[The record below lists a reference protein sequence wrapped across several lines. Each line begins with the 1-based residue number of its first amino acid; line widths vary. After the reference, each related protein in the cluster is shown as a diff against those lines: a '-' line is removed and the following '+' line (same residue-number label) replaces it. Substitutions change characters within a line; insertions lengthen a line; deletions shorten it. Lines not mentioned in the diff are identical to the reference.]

1 MANFEF
7 ARWYWHDG
15 AGMILAD
22 APWRSR
28 PGMKRLLGA
37 LGGEAGET
45 RYVGGCVR
53 DTLLGLAVSDVD
65 LATRLAPETVIERLG
80 KAGIKA
86 VPTGIAHGTIT
97 AVIGGA
103 PVEVTTLRR
112 DVATDGRRATIAYTE
127 DWRED
132 AARRDFTINALL
144 ADPKSGEIFDY
155 FGGEED
161 LAARRVRF
169 IGEPLSRIAEDHL
182 RILRF
187 FRFQARFGAGPP
199 DAAALEA
206 CAARAGDLMA
216 LSRERIADELL
227 KLLGL
232 ADPAPTV
239 SLMIARGI
247 FAPVLPEIRSADRL
261 ALLVAAEAA
270 AGIKPEAIRR
280 LAALLPPDPEIAA
293 EVAARLRL
301 SKRAAKRLVSAAD
314 PALEAPEP
322 LAYWIGN
329 AQAVDRFLLAGETG
343 LDLEALQNWQRPRI
357 PVSGGDLIAMGL
369 EAGPVVAATL
379 QAIER
384 DWAASGFTPDKAAVR
399 ALARTHVDQALR
411 SIQ

>member
-1 MANFEF
+1 MN
-7 ARWYWHDG
+7 
-15 AGMILAD
+15 LPD

-28 PGMKRLLGA
+28 TGMKRLLGA
-37 LGGEAGET
+37 LGAETGET

-53 DTLLGLAVSDVD
+53 DTLLGFAVSDVD
-65 LATRLAPETVIERLG
+65 LATRLKPEAVIARLG

-112 DVATDGRRATIAYTE
+112 DVATDGRRATVAFTG

-155 FGGEED
+155 FGGQED

-187 FRFQARFGAGPP
+187 FRFHARFGAGAP
-199 DAAALEA
+199 DAAALQA
-206 CAARAGDLMA
+206 CAARANDLMA

-232 ADPAPTV
+232 PDPAPTGA
-239 SLMIARGI
+239 LMIANNI
-247 FAPVLPEIRSADRL
+247 FAPVLPEILSADRL
-261 ALLVAAEAA
+261 EALVAAEAA
-270 AGIKPEAIRR
+270 AGIAPDPIRR
-280 LAALLPPDPEIAA
+280 LAALLPADAEVAA
-293 EVAARLRL
+293 SVAARLRL

-314 PALEAPEP
+314 PARDAPEP
-322 LAYWIGN
+322 LAYRIGN
-329 AQAVDRFLLAGETG
+329 EEAVDRFLLAGETG
-343 LDLEALQNWQRPRI
+343 IDLKALQVWQRPRLAI
-357 PVSGGDLIAMGL
+357 SGGDLIAMGL

-384 DWAASGFTPDKAAVR
+384 DWTASGFTSDKAAVR
-399 ALARTHVDQALR
+399 ALARRHVDQILR
-411 SIQ
+411 SSQ

>member
-1 MANFEF
+1 
-7 ARWYWHDG
+7 
-15 AGMILAD
+15 MILAD

-28 PGMKRLLGA
+28 AGMKRLLGA
-37 LGGEAGET
+37 LGADAGET

-53 DTLLGLAVSDVD
+53 DTLLGLEVSDVD
-65 LATRLAPETVIERLG
+65 LATRLTPEAVIERLG

-86 VPTGIAHGTIT
+86 VPTGIAHGTVT

-112 DVATDGRRATIAYTE
+112 DVATDGRRAVIAYTE

-144 ADPKSGEIFDY
+144 ADPRSGEIFDY
-155 FGGEED
+155 FGGQDD

-187 FRFQARFGAGPP
+187 FRFHARFGTGAP
-199 DAAALEA
+199 DPAALDA
-206 CAARAGDLMA
+206 CAARANDLMA

-232 ADPAPTV
+232 PDPAPTV
-239 SLMIARGI
+239 TLMIARGI
-247 FAPVLPEIRSADRL
+247 LKSVLPEIEAADRL
-261 ALLVAAEAA
+261 AALVAAEAA
-270 AGIKPEAIRR
+270 AGIAPDPIRR
-280 LAALLPPDPEIAA
+280 LAALLPADAEAA
-293 EVAARLRL
+293 AAVAARLRL
-301 SKRAAKRLVSAAD
+301 SKRAARRLVSAAD
-314 PALEAPEP
+314 PALDAPEP

-329 AQAVDRFLLAGETG
+329 EEAVDRFLLAGERG
-343 LDLEALQNWQRPRI
+343 VDLGALQRWQRPRLA
-357 PVSGGDLIAMGL
+357 VRGGDLIAMGL

-384 DWAASGFTPDKAAVR
+384 DWADAGFSADSAAVR
-399 ALARTHVDQALR
+399 ALARRHVDRALR
-411 SIQ
+411 EG